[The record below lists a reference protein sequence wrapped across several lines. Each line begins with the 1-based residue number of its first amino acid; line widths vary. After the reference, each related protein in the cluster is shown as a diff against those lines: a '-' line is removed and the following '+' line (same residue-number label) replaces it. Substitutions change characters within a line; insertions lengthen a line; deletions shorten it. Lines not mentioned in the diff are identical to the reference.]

1 MLCTHLLVG
10 EQVYSDGSANDL
22 NTRCFITLYK
32 LFKKIFSDDVR
43 MMVTSCMSLPM
54 MAISTMIHRMKFG
67 TWVQFFFFVQISII
81 LIVVQNWWNPFSIL
95 KVLYYS
101 SRIKLVHC
109 FKFKFSVDSDP
120 STVLGNCVTQGLR
133 DSRNRGR
140 SLWRINVEKTT
151 KNRKKPPK
159 ERGKDTGWRF
169 SWQSS
174 AKCFPVTIPRR
185 ADRR

>member
-1 MLCTHLLVG
+1 MML
-10 EQVYSDGSANDL
+10 
-22 NTRCFITLYK
+22 
-32 LFKKIFSDDVR
+32 R

-133 DSRNRGR
+133 DSRTRER
-140 SLWRINVEKTT
+140 SPYQCWKNHQKEEKTT
-151 KNRKKPPK
+151 
-159 ERGKDTGWRF
+159 ESEGKRYRVEILMAELSQVLSSHHSKAGRQALSGDT
-169 SWQSS
+169 SIL
-174 AKCFPVTIPRR
+174 VM
-185 ADRR
+185 